1 MAGPANLFPGG
12 AFFCSCCICLP
23 GRSGGPGRSLA
34 GLCGSVWAIRLS
46 FPPPFPRR
54 RRFCFRLACPRF
66 LVHIEPA
73 PPCLTL
79 TVTPLSR
86 RVAQMAGISLNL
98 SVGYVG
104 RTPACCPHWLM
115 YNIGVTLV
123 TVSGVFRF
131 RRGQGPPFFELP
143 SEVAGPPT
151 RCLFKVLAN
160 FPPNLRGC
168 VGHYIPGGPHH
179 VCLACLASKYSEPM
193 VTQNTRVSR
202 GASFAI
208 VLKIPCKLAPEMES
222 NFVM

>member
-1 MAGPANLFPGG
+1 MRLRWSWGIYGWAGQFISWRG
-12 AFFCSCCICLP
+12 FFCSCCICLP

-123 TVSGVFRF
+123 TVSGEFRF
-131 RRGQGPPFFELP
+131 RRGQGPPFFEGGNSRPKMPAPRPDVSLIFWR
-143 SEVAGPPT
+143 T
-151 RCLFKVLAN
+151 
-160 FPPNLRGC
+160 FPET
-168 VGHYIPGGPHH
+168 Y
-179 VCLACLASKYSEPM
+179 
-193 VTQNTRVSR
+193 
-202 GASFAI
+202 GA
-208 VLKIPCKLAPEMES
+208 V
-222 NFVM
+222 